1 MSYITNFSVPPTKI
15 TRLWTSTTTHPT
27 TCSTTTG
34 GMFESFA
41 YFNFFF
47 TPVDRYRN
55 RISLFVLRL
64 KSCSNWTKI
73 TAWN

>member
-1 MSYITNFSVPPTKI
+1 MQEKFESKNLSNAQMSCITDFLVPPTKI

-27 TCSTTTG
+27 THPTTTG

-47 TPVDRYRN
+47 TPVDR
-55 RISLFVLRL
+55 
-64 KSCSNWTKI
+64 
-73 TAWN
+73 